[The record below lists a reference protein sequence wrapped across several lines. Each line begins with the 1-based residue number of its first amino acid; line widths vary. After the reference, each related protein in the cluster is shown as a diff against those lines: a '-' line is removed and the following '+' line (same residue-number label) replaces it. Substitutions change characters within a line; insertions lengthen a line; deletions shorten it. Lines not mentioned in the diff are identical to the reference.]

1 MVLLLSLSLC
11 MRNITISQGYTFQH
25 CYTTFVDLTMLAPEA
40 PMFVR
45 HFLLDERLRANQ
57 AFVQQ
62 KNVGQTWVL
71 NVLTLSDQQILYN
84 NVGTFSPGVRYILNV
99 FFVVVVNVVQIKE
112 ELLYCMACL
121 SRRNL
126 F

>member
-1 MVLLLSLSLC
+1 
-11 MRNITISQGYTFQH
+11 
-25 CYTTFVDLTMLAPEA
+25 MLAPEE

-62 KNVGQTWVL
+62 KNVGQRWVL

-84 NVGTFSPGVRYILNV
+84 NVGTFSPGLRYILNV
-99 FFVVVVNVVQIKE
+99 F
-112 ELLYCMACL
+112 LLL
-121 SRRNL
+121 TL
-126 F
+126 FK